1 MNFFTGILFSLT
13 TVFIL
18 ALIPF
23 IGVGLLDQR
32 YLFGV
37 VIPYASVVIFIFGFI
52 FKVLKWSFSPN
63 PYRIPTTAGQQRS
76 LPWIRHSKLDNP
88 SSVPGVLGRMFF
100 EVFLFRSL
108 FRNTR
113 LEFRNGE
120 RITYEWEK
128 WLWIAALAF
137 HYSLLVITLRHFR
150 FFTEPIPW
158 FVHVVQ
164 GIDGF
169 LEMGIAPVSGYMT
182 PGLFISGF
190 IMPAAVIYLLLR
202 RICLPQTR
210 YISLPADYF
219 PLFLLL
225 GIACT
230 GIMMR
235 YMGDFMLFIFDT
247 DWLSV
252 PVVKVKA
259 LGLGLVTGRPIVP
272 DEIGTIFF
280 IHLFFVCV
288 LLAYFPMS
296 KLMHMGGVFLSPTRV
311 LANNNRAKRHVNPWE
326 YNVKT
331 HTYEEYEDE
340 FRQKMIDAG
349 LPVDRMPGE
358 EVEKE

>member
-1 MNFFTGILFSLT
+1 MNFFAGILFSLT

-23 IGVGLLDQR
+23 IGVGVLNQR

-37 VIPYASVVIFIFGFI
+37 VIPYASVALFIFGFI
-52 FKVLKWSFSPN
+52 YKVLKWSFSPN
-63 PYRIPTTAGQQRS
+63 PYRIPTTAGQQQS
-76 LPWIRHSKLDNP
+76 LPWIKQNKLDNP
-88 SSVPGVLGRMFF
+88 SSASGVLGRMFF

-128 WLWIAALAF
+128 WLWIAALLF
-137 HYSLLVITLRHFR
+137 HYSLLAVIIRHLR

-158 FVHVVQ
+158 FVHVIQ

-169 LEMGIAPVSGYMT
+169 LEMGIAPISGYMT
-182 PGLFISGF
+182 PGIFISGF
-190 IMPAAVIYLLLR
+190 VLPAAVIYLLLR
-202 RICLPQTR
+202 RIYMPQAR

-225 GIACT
+225 SIACT

-235 YMGDFMLFIFDT
+235 YMGAFMLHLFNADS
-247 DWLSV
+247 LSV
-252 PVVKVKA
+252 PLVKVKA
-259 LGLGLVTGRPIVP
+259 LGLGLVTGRPVVP

-280 IHLFFVCV
+280 IHLFLICV
-288 LLAYFPMS
+288 LLVYFPMS
-296 KLMHMGGVFLSPTRV
+296 KLMHMGGVFLSPTRA
-311 LANNNRAKRHVNPWE
+311 LANNNRAERHVNPWE
-326 YNVKT
+326 YDVKT

-349 LPVDRMPGE
+349 LPVDRMQE
-358 EVEKE
+358 DEAEKE